1 MTSWWF
7 KSLVGLG
14 VAVLVGC
21 AVPPSSSVPVP
32 LAAKAMHVPTPHGLP
47 SDVQAKPVE
56 LPPLVKLTA
65 MAVPSQPY
73 TVPVQ
78 TYEPLV
84 TDAPWKQRG
93 RASWYGK
100 SFDGRRT
107 ASGER
112 FSATALTAAHRTLP
126 IPSYARV
133 RVVASGQEVIVRV
146 NDRGPFHAA
155 RVLDLSFA
163 AAQKLGIVEMG
174 SAEVEIERL
183 ANQDLYE
190 GSWRRGESGV
200 VIP

>member
-1 MTSWWF
+1 M
-7 KSLVGLG
+7 
-14 VAVLVGC
+14 
-21 AVPPSSSVPVP
+21 
-32 LAAKAMHVPTPHGLP
+32 
-47 SDVQAKPVE
+47 
-56 LPPLVKLTA
+56 
-65 MAVPSQPY
+65 
-73 TVPVQ
+73 
-78 TYEPLV
+78 
-84 TDAPWKQRG
+84 
-93 RASWYGK
+93 
-100 SFDGRRT
+100 
-107 ASGER
+107 
-112 FSATALTAAHRTLP
+112 P

-174 SAEVEIERL
+174 SAGVEIERL